1 MFFMDRHVGRRGPAI
16 PPLGPGDGGV
26 LTDFRDSPN
35 EITVVA
41 GTTLFREGGLAE
53 FMYVLLEGTVDI
65 VVGGTV
71 IESAEGGTVLGEMA
85 IIDGAPRSATAIA
98 RTPCRLAS
106 VTAAQFDLLVQ
117 EKPELARFVM
127 RVLSGRLRRMNQRLL
142 EAFTEI
148 SVR

>member
-1 MFFMDRHVGRRGPAI
+1 MERRVGNRGPAS
-16 PPLGPGDGGV
+16 PPAGPGDGSV
-26 LTDFRDSPN
+26 LTGFVNSPN
-35 EITVVA
+35 EISVAEGTV
-41 GTTLFREGGLAE
+41 LFREGGMAE

-71 IESAEGGTVLGEMA
+71 IESAAGGTVLGEMA

-106 VTAAQFDLLVQ
+106 VTAEQFDALVQ
-117 EKPELARFVM
+117 QKPELARFVM

-142 EAFTEI
+142 DAFSEV

>member
-1 MFFMDRHVGRRGPAI
+1 MDRHAGNRAPAF
-16 PPLGPGDGGV
+16 PSPGPGDAGV
-26 LTDFRDSPN
+26 LTDFQNSPN
-35 EITVVA
+35 EITVPE
-41 GTTLFREGGLAE
+41 GTILFREGGLAE

-71 IESAEGGTVLGEMA
+71 IESAAGGTVLGEMA

-98 RTPCRLAS
+98 KTPCRLAS
-106 VTAAQFDLLVQ
+106 VTTAQFDALVQ
-117 EKPELARFVM
+117 QKPELARFVM

-142 EAFTEI
+142 DAFSEI